1 MAMAALGINVNF
13 SAIAKK
19 GQKAFLASFIT
30 SVLLMCFA
38 AGVSALFF
46 KSVLRTRSPRIWT
59 GDRVRKR
66 YVSRRPTPRFR
77 HSYPLLHFHP
87 SWRHIL

>member
-19 GQKAFLASFIT
+19 GQKAFLTSFLT

-38 AGVSALFF
+38 AGIAALFF
-46 KSVLRTRSPRIWT
+46 
-59 GDRVRKR
+59 
-66 YVSRRPTPRFR
+66 
-77 HSYPLLHFHP
+77 
-87 SWRHIL
+87 